1 MEIAGRSAIV
11 TGGAGGLGSASV
23 RRLVDAGMKVVIF
36 DRVADPAEAL
46 AKELGL
52 DTIAV
57 VGDTT
62 DDAAVQAA
70 ILAAEDLGRLTV
82 VVNVAGGG
90 VGGGRTV
97 GKGNVPHDWDAFV
110 ITIQMNVMGTFN
122 VCRLAAAAM
131 ADNEADDSNE
141 RGAFVNVGSIAG
153 MEGQTGQIAYGTAK
167 AGVLG
172 MTLPMA
178 RDLAPIGIR
187 VRDRSRHDGHAA
199 DDERARGDAR
209 EARRADHPPAPP
221 GQARGVRRAGRDDR
235 PQQLPQRREHPP
247 RRRAA
252 LPSEVGRTMADA
264 MNLDWLELE
273 PTGEHSYRAQHAGTG
288 HSVVFGGQLLGQMI
302 VAGVL
307 GHEGKTVKTIH
318 TVFACGASYDEPLDV
333 TVDPMHA
340 GRAFASSTV
349 TISQGDRLCCRGDRA
364 PQRRRRGHDPAR
376 RGDAAGRAARGL
388 GGVAHRAAGLGVAV
402 VGGIDV
408 VDPDVPVG
416 PAELEI
422 WSRFVGRPA
431 DPIVNQAL
439 LSFATDGWR
448 IGTAMIPHEG
458 VGYASR
464 TSRCRPA

>member
-23 RRLVDAGMKVVIF
+23 RRLVDAGMKVVVF

-46 AKELGL
+46 AKELGP

-70 ILAAEDLGRLTV
+70 ILAAQDLGRLTV

-131 ADNEADDSNE
+131 ADNEPDDSNE
-141 RGAFVNVGSIAG
+141 RGVFVNVGSIAG

-187 VRDRSRHDGHAA
+187 VCAI
-199 DDERARGDAR
+199 
-209 EARRADHPPAPP
+209 AP
-221 GQARGVRRAGRDDR
+221 G
-235 PQQLPQRREHPP
+235 
-247 RRRAA
+247 
-252 LPSEVGRTMADA
+252 TMGTPLMMSAPDA
-264 MNLDWLELE
+264 MREKLVEQIIHPHRLGKPEEFGELVEMIARNSYLNGENIRLD
-273 PTGEHSYRAQHAGTG
+273 
-288 HSVVFGGQLLGQMI
+288 
-302 VAGVL
+302 
-307 GHEGKTVKTIH
+307 
-318 TVFACGASYDEPLDV
+318 GAL
-333 TVDPMHA
+333 
-340 GRAFASSTV
+340 
-349 TISQGDRLCCRGDRA
+349 
-364 PQRRRRGHDPAR
+364 
-376 RGDAAGRAARGL
+376 
-388 GGVAHRAAGLGVAV
+388 
-402 VGGIDV
+402 
-408 VDPDVPVG
+408 
-416 PAELEI
+416 
-422 WSRFVGRPA
+422 RFP
-431 DPIVNQAL
+431 PK
-439 LSFATDGWR
+439 
-448 IGTAMIPHEG
+448 
-458 VGYASR
+458 
-464 TSRCRPA
+464 